1 MASRN
6 LVVRVAGESGEGV
19 ISTGDLVAQAAARA
33 GYELLTFKTYPAE
46 IKGGQALIQLRLG
59 EQRLYTQGD
68 EVDILLAFNREAFDK
83 NIADLKEGGL
93 LIYDSADFTPPDSS
107 DRRQY
112 AVPLAEIARSQLR
125 FELGKN
131 VIAVGVVAAL
141 FGLSRDQLT
150 RLLREKF
157 ARKGDDV
164 VAKNLEALDA
174 GIRFVREH
182 LGDTSDFAVS
192 PGQARDDI
200 IVVSGN
206 QALAMGVIA
215 AGCRNYFG
223 YPITPATDIMEFL
236 AAELPKVGGSVVQA
250 EDEISAAGMVL
261 GASYGGARAMSA
273 TSGPGLS
280 LMVEMLG
287 LGVMAELPAVI
298 VDVQRAGPSTG
309 MPTKHEQ
316 GDLNLAVSGGHG
328 DIGRIVLAPTSVGD
342 CFNQAI
348 NAFNLAEH
356 YQVPVILLSDTI
368 LAMRTERIARPNLSE
383 IRLES
388 RKLYEPSSHSDDGEN
403 GQSEKF
409 KRYALTQTG
418 VSAMS
423 IPGQA
428 GGQYVATGLEHSERG
443 RPRYDPV
450 SHQKMTE
457 KRFRKL
463 EAAVQD
469 APPADRFGDPSAEV
483 GIVTWGSSLGPVA
496 EAVEQARELG
506 IPVDAIAPKMLWP
519 LPDHQLAEFVRS
531 KRVVIVPEVN
541 YSGQFADLLAA
552 RYHREFVKLNRYG
565 GVPFKVAE
573 ILKAIQEVGHHV
585 G

>member
-1 MASRN
+1 MASRD
-6 LVVRVAGESGEGV
+6 LVVRIAGESGEGV

-33 GYELLTFKTYPAE
+33 GYELMTFKTYPAE
-46 IKGGQALIQLRLG
+46 IKGGHALIQLRLG

-68 EVDILLAFNREAFDK
+68 EVDILLAFNREAYDK
-83 NIADLKEGGL
+83 NVGDLKQGGL
-93 LIYDSADFTPPDSS
+93 LIYDSGDFTPPESPG
-107 DRRQY
+107 RRQY
-112 AVPLAEIARSQLR
+112 AVPLAEIARTQLK

-164 VAKNLEALDA
+164 VAKNLEALDT

-182 LGDTSDFAVS
+182 LGDTSDFAVK
-192 PGQARDDI
+192 PGQATKDV

-206 QALAMGVIA
+206 QALAMGAVA

-261 GASYGGARAMSA
+261 GASYGGVRAMSA

-287 LGVMAELPAVI
+287 LGMMAELPAVI

-348 NAFNLAEH
+348 NAFNLAET
-356 YQVPVILLSDTI
+356 YQVPVILLSDTV
-368 LAMRTERIARPNLSE
+368 LATRTERIARPNLSQ
-383 IRLES
+383 IQLKSRL
-388 RKLYEPSSHSDDGEN
+388 LYEPDGHSDDG
-403 GQSEKF
+403 QREKF
-409 KRYALTQTG
+409 RRYALTPTG
-418 VSAMS
+418 VSPMS
-423 IPGQA
+423 VPGQA
-428 GGQYVATGLEHSERG
+428 GGQYVATGLEHSELG
-443 RPRYDPV
+443 RPRYDEA
-450 SHQKMTE
+450 SHERMTE

-463 EAAVQD
+463 QAAVQD
-469 APPADRFGDPSAEV
+469 APPADHFGDPSAEI
-483 GIVTWGSSLGPVA
+483 GIVAWGSAVGPVA
-496 EAVEQARELG
+496 EAVEQAREMG
-506 IPVDAIAPKMLWP
+506 ISVEAIAPKMLWP

-531 KRVVIVPEVN
+531 KRVVIVPEAN
-541 YSGQFADLLAA
+541 YTGQFADLLAA
-552 RYHREFVKLNRYG
+552 RYHRDFVKLGRYG

-573 ILKAIQEVGHHV
+573 ILRAIEEVGNHD

>member
-1 MASRN
+1 MASRD
-6 LVVRVAGESGEGV
+6 LVVRIAGESGEGV

-46 IKGGQALIQLRLG
+46 IKGGHALIQFRLG

-83 NIADLKEGGL
+83 NIADLKQGGL
-93 LIYDSADFTPPDSS
+93 LIYDSADFSPPDSA

-112 AVPLAEIARSQLR
+112 AVPLAEIARTQLR

-131 VIAVGVVAAL
+131 VVAVGVAAAL

-157 ARKGDDV
+157 ARKGEEV
-164 VAKNLEALDA
+164 VAKNIEALDA

-182 LGDTSDFAVS
+182 LGDTSDFAVT
-192 PGQARDDI
+192 PGPARNDI

-206 QALAMGVIA
+206 QALAMGAIA

-236 AAELPKVGGSVVQA
+236 AAELPKVGGQVVQA

-261 GASYGGARAMSA
+261 GASYGGVRAMSA

-342 CFNQAI
+342 CFDQAI
-348 NAFNLAEH
+348 NAFNLAEQ

-368 LAMRTERIARPNLSE
+368 LATRTERISRPNLSQVQLKS
-383 IRLES
+383 RL
-388 RKLYEPSSHSDDGEN
+388 LYEPESSRSDG
-403 GQSEKF
+403 GQGSKF
-409 KRYALTQTG
+409 KRYALTPSG
-418 VSAMS
+418 VSPMS
-423 IPGQA
+423 VPGQA

-443 RPRYDPV
+443 MPRYDAG
-450 SHQKMTE
+450 SHQQMTE

-463 EAAVQD
+463 ESATQD
-469 APPADRFGDPSAEV
+469 APPADRFGDATAEV
-483 GIVTWGSSLGPVA
+483 GIVTWGSTLGPVA
-496 EAVEQARELG
+496 EAVEQVREMG

-531 KRVVIVPEVN
+531 KRVVIVPEAN
-541 YSGQFADLLAA
+541 YTGQFADLLAA
-552 RYHREFVKLNRYG
+552 RYHREFVKLSRYG
-565 GVPFKVAE
+565 GVPFKVAD
-573 ILKAIQEVGHHV
+573 IVKAIEEVGHHV

>member
-1 MASRN
+1 MASRD
-6 LVVRVAGESGEGV
+6 LVVRIAGESGEGV

-46 IKGGQALIQLRLG
+46 IKGGHALIQLRLG
-59 EQRLYTQGD
+59 EQQLYSQGD
-68 EVDILLAFNREAFDK
+68 ELDILLAFNREAYDK
-83 NIADLKEGGL
+83 NVGDLKEGGL
-93 LIYDSADFTPPDSS
+93 LIYDSADFSPPDSAN
-107 DRRQY
+107 RRQY
-112 AVPLAEIARSQLR
+112 AIPLAEIARTQLR

-131 VIAVGVVAAL
+131 VVAVGVVAAL

-157 ARKGDDV
+157 ARKGEDV

-174 GIRFVREH
+174 GIRYVQEH
-182 LGDTSDFAVS
+182 IGDTSDFTIK
-192 PGQARDDI
+192 PGPARKDI

-206 QALAMGVIA
+206 QALAMGAIA

-250 EDEISAAGMVL
+250 EDEISAAGMIL
-261 GASYGGARAMSA
+261 GASFGGVRAMSA

-342 CFNQAI
+342 CFTQAI
-348 NAFNLAEH
+348 NAFNLAEQ

-368 LAMRTERIARPNLSE
+368 LATRTERIARPHLSE
-383 IRLES
+383 IQLKSRL
-388 RKLYEPSSHSDDGEN
+388 LYDPDGSPEN
-403 GQSEKF
+403 GQGGEF
-409 KRYALTQTG
+409 KRYALTESG
-418 VSAMS
+418 VSPMS
-423 IPGQA
+423 VPGQA

-443 RPRYDPV
+443 RPRYDV
-450 SHQKMTE
+450 LSHQQMTE
-457 KRFRKL
+457 KRFRKMN
-463 EAAVQD
+463 AAAQD
-469 APPADRFGDPSAEV
+469 APPADRFGDPAAEI

-496 EAVEQARELG
+496 EAVEQTREKG
-506 IPVDAIAPKMLWP
+506 IAVDAIAPKMLWP

-531 KRVVIVPEVN
+531 KRVVIVPEAN
-541 YSGQFADLLAA
+541 YTGQFADLLAA
-552 RYHREFVKLNRYG
+552 RYHRDFVKLSRYG
-565 GVPFKVAE
+565 GAPFKVAD
-573 ILKAIQEVGHHV
+573 IVRAIEEAGHHV